1 MQKTTVYNLIF
12 VDPEVRSGL
21 QQNALQHCAAK
32 HKAKISSQIPPPTV
46 ATCNLKSWTVRA
58 DFVSHNKMATLSSRF
73 LVKYSGEG

>member
-46 ATCNLKSWTVRA
+46 ATCNLKS
-58 DFVSHNKMATLSSRF
+58 
-73 LVKYSGEG
+73 